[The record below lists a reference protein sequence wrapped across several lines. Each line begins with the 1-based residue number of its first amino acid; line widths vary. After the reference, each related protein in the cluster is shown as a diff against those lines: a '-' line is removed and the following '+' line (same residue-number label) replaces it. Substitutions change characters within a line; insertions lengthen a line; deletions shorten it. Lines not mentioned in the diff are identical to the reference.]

1 MMLSLEI
8 PELQMRPV
16 ALEPREVR
24 GEGGNPERPGRV
36 CLGGPFWTLL
46 PDDYPDE
53 DAQTKAFREDP
64 NWRWVLG
71 VLALSL
77 NIEEGIPERY
87 DRAWLTVKLVRPD
100 GAEPAAIA
108 WSIKPDR
115 LSSPVTRSTKVSLG
129 PKLTIADA
137 GIDASVERGTER
149 IIQDVSLDALNEKTP
164 EPEWRLRRTDSAEL
178 EGCARFALIVRAPV
192 IADVEARLDIGY
204 VTARRRAVFFWP
216 STAHQEP
223 QRVTKLP

>member
-1 MMLSLEI
+1 MPSLEI
-8 PELQMRPV
+8 PELEMRPV

-24 GEGGNPERPGRV
+24 GVEEDPERPGRV

-46 PDDYPDE
+46 PTDYADQ
-53 DAQTKAFREDP
+53 DADTKAFREDP

-71 VLALSL
+71 VLSLSL
-77 NIEEGIPERY
+77 NLDDGIPERY
-87 DRAWLTVKLVRPD
+87 ERAWLTIKLIRPD
-100 GAEPAAIA
+100 GTEPTAIA
-108 WSIKPDR
+108 WSMKPDR
-115 LSSPVTRSTKVSLG
+115 SSSPVTRSTKVSLG

-149 IIQDVSLDALNEKTP
+149 VIQDVSLDALNEKTP

-178 EGCARFALIVRAPV
+178 EGCTRLAVIVRAPALAEV
-192 IADVEARLDIGY
+192 QAQLDIGY

-216 STAHQEP
+216 NTAHHQP
-223 QRVTKLP
+223 QRVTRLP